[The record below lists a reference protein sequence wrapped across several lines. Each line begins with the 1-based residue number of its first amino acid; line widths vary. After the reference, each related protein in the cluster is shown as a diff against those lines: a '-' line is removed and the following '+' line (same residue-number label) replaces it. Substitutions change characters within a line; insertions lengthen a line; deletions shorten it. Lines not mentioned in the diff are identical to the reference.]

1 MAKTMLVNVNFG
13 PALDCTTVG
22 FAKGGGAFAMI
33 ALIEWIVNAAT
44 VTALD

>member
-1 MAKTMLVNVNFG
+1 MAKTMLVNVNFR

-33 ALIEWIVNAAT
+33 ALIEWIVNAAMAM
-44 VTALD
+44 VLD